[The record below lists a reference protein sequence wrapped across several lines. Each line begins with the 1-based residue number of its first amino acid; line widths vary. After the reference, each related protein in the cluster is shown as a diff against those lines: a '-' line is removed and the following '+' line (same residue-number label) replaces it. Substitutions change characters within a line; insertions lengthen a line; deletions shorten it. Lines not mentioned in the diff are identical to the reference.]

1 MALAL
6 LLAAALSAD
15 GPDLAAIDKA
25 VARCDAKLMT
35 ATFAAEPQRRR
46 TFAIAAYQEQEAIV
60 AARRA
65 LAAKRLAPV
74 LVATPAAGGLMPAS
88 NIDLDHEAG
97 LLAERQQQLDDTRML
112 SGLRDQLLDMM
123 RQQYLSKCSVGK
135 FDAQN

>member
-6 LLAAALSAD
+6 LLAAALSAE

-35 ATFAAEPQRRR
+35 ATFASEPQRRR
-46 TFAIAAYQEQEAIV
+46 AFAIAAYQEQESIV

-65 LAAKRLAPV
+65 LAGKRLAPV
-74 LVATPAAGGLMPAS
+74 LVATPAAGGLVPPS
-88 NIDLDHEAG
+88 SSDLDREAQ
-97 LLAERQQQLDDTRML
+97 LIAERQQELDDTRML

-123 RQQYLSKCSVGK
+123 RQQYLSKCSGK
-135 FDAQN
+135 LDASN